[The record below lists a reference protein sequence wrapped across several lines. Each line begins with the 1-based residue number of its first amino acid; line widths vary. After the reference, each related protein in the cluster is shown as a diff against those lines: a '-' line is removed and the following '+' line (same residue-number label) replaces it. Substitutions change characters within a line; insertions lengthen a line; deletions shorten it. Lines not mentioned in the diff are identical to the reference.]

1 MQRIKVLVADDRWL
15 VHLGIR
21 SLFGVSNEVEIV
33 GEASRQ
39 AEVFE
44 QLSRLVPDIV
54 LLNLNSMGGTSAV
67 RSIQA
72 SWPRTRVVV
81 LADSGTETE
90 IAAAVGEGALG
101 CLSTDV
107 GAEEFLR
114 AIRQVDRGEP
124 WLPASLSLR
133 LLQKL
138 CPGGHA
144 GSSPEPLTRR
154 ESEVLRLIARGLEDR
169 EIGRSLHISKG
180 TVRTHVSNT
189 LGKLGLRNRVEATL
203 YALRQGLASLDP
215 GVSCDEGFQA
225 LAGVGQ
231 SLHSELPA
239 PAMQRVRAAGGPP
252 TGPGSR
258 SPHTGRGSA
267 VRRPPLLPP

>member
-1 MQRIKVLVADDRWL
+1 MQRIKVLVADDRWI

-21 SLFGVSNEVEIV
+21 SLFGVSNDVEVV
-33 GEASRQ
+33 GEAGRE
-39 AEVFE
+39 AEGVE
-44 QLSRLVPDIV
+44 QLSRLVPDVV
-54 LLNLNSMGGTSAV
+54 LLNLNRMGGTEAV
-67 RSIQA
+67 RRIQA
-72 SWPRTRVVV
+72 SRPRTRVVV

-107 GAEEFLR
+107 GPEEFLR
-114 AIRQVDRGEP
+114 AIRQVHRGEP
-124 WLPASLSLR
+124 WLSASLTRR

-138 CPGGHA
+138 RPGGHA

-169 EIGRSLHISKG
+169 EIGRALRVSKG

-203 YALRQGLASLDP
+203 YALRHGLVSLDP
-215 GVSCDEGFQA
+215 GASCDSGCQA
-225 LAGVGQ
+225 LAGVDQ
-231 SLHSELPA
+231 SLHSEPPA
-239 PAMQRVRAAGGPP
+239 PAIQRLRAAGGPP
-252 TGPGSR
+252 TGSGSR
-258 SPHTGRGSA
+258 WPHTDRGSA
-267 VRRPPLLPP
+267 ARRPLVPPP